1 MELDH
6 IHRVYLIGVGG
17 IGMSGLARY
26 FVKRGCIVCGY
37 DKIETNLTD
46 DLRHEGIPITCE
58 DHIDS
63 IPLSFQEPDPGTLI
77 IYTPAI
83 PKDSAILNYFKTKH
97 FKLKK
102 RAEVLGIISQK
113 MFTIAVAGT
122 HGKTTT
128 SCIIAH
134 ILKDSGYDCSAFLGG
149 ISNNYHSNILFGK
162 NNVLVVEADEYDR
175 SFLTLHPDIAVITSM
190 DADHLDIYGDEN
202 QLMESF
208 RLFTSQLKPEG
219 HLIYRSGLQLNHV
232 QGAISYAVNETA
244 DIQALNIHIK
254 DGKFVFNFKNTTH
267 TIEDILFTLPGLHN
281 IENALAAIE
290 VALILGIPADKIK
303 QALASF
309 KGVKR
314 RFEYVVKTDRHIYI
328 DDYAHHPEELRAC
341 IKAVKRLYP
350 DKKLTTIFQPHLFTR
365 TRDFADEFVEVLSMV
380 DELIILDIYPA
391 RELPIEGINSEMLL
405 KKIDLTRK
413 YKYEKKEAVKFVQDQ
428 QPELLLTVG
437 AGDIDTLI
445 NPLKNALQHA

>member
-254 DGKFVFNFKNTTH
+254 DG
-267 TIEDILFTLPGLHN
+267 
-281 IENALAAIE
+281 
-290 VALILGIPADKIK
+290 
-303 QALASF
+303 
-309 KGVKR
+309 
-314 RFEYVVKTDRHIYI
+314 
-328 DDYAHHPEELRAC
+328 
-341 IKAVKRLYP
+341 
-350 DKKLTTIFQPHLFTR
+350 
-365 TRDFADEFVEVLSMV
+365 
-380 DELIILDIYPA
+380 
-391 RELPIEGINSEMLL
+391 
-405 KKIDLTRK
+405 
-413 YKYEKKEAVKFVQDQ
+413 
-428 QPELLLTVG
+428 
-437 AGDIDTLI
+437 
-445 NPLKNALQHA
+445 